1 MATIGNEALEKN
13 TLRYVG
19 LRLHNALSAQQLA
32 VSNSWL
38 PQLWHSHMLSCTQ
51 ITCKGELR
59 SLRRFVQLQVK
70 MVTADDDST
79 TEIVV
84 EGDTE
89 EVTRMSKELQ
99 LVEKGKVYVKG
110 ILES

>member
-1 MATIGNEALEKN
+1 MLVLGP
-13 TLRYVG
+13 R
-19 LRLHNALSAQQLA
+19 RL
-32 VSNSWL
+32 
-38 PQLWHSHMLSCTQ
+38 
-51 ITCKGELR
+51 
-59 SLRRFVQLQVK
+59 VQSQVK